1 MSTELLLNKTKRLE
15 MYDII
20 KQVEKLNDEVN
31 KLRSRSIDLETDIDA
46 QFNAERTREIHNQ
59 KVLPLIKSFDLS
71 YGHPL
76 VVQDIWP
83 KDLWPEKPLEA
94 RHDSISDSEEETNY
108 VCIQKGVIS
117 LILYNRLQND
127 MQEILNYSHIRF
139 QIVIHCFLKPIQAQ
153 TTSMLAVNA

>member
-1 MSTELLLNKTKRLE
+1 

-20 KQVEKLNDEVN
+20 KQVEKLNEEVK
-31 KLRSRSIDLETDIDA
+31 KLKSRSIDLETDIDD
-46 QFNAERTREIHNQ
+46 QLNAERTREIHNQ

-71 YGHPL
+71 YDHPL

-117 LILYNRLQND
+117 SILHYRLPNEPR
-127 MQEILNYSHIRF
+127 EILIYSHIRF
-139 QIVIHCFLKPIQAQ
+139 LIVMHCFLTPIQAR
-153 TTSMLAVNA
+153 TMSMLAVNA

>member
-20 KQVEKLNDEVN
+20 KQVEKLNDEVK

-76 VVQDIWP
+76 VVQDI
-83 KDLWPEKPLEA
+83 WPEKPLEA

-139 QIVIHCFLKPIQAQ
+139 QIVIHCVLTPIQAQ
-153 TTSMLAVNA
+153 TMSMLAVNA